1 MGQTA
6 QVNTAKGALNMRDKI
21 GGAVIAK
28 IPEKAFFI
36 VTEYGA
42 TWCKAW
48 YDGKTGYVMTK
59 FVKLT
64 GGSMPTPTPVPT
76 PEPIIDYARVTTAN
90 GGLNL
95 RETPNGTRI
104 AGVAL
109 ITAPG
114 QTVVIHQKTSQP
126 TQLSADEVILQ
137 SKQDRGMPYVMALMD
152 DTVTGVSLA

>member
-1 MGQTA
+1 MTKFVQKISSEPTAAPTPAPTAPMGQTA

-76 PEPIIDYARVTTAN
+76 PSI
-90 GGLNL
+90 
-95 RETPNGTRI
+95 TP
-104 AGVAL
+104 A
-109 ITAPG
+109 
-114 QTVVIHQKTSQP
+114 
-126 TQLSADEVILQ
+126 
-137 SKQDRGMPYVMALMD
+137 
-152 DTVTGVSLA
+152 